1 MEYVAPNRR
10 HNSLRGQMEYIT
22 IGDDVYRKEKGEPWV
37 KDEGV
42 EKAISG
48 MVGSDMALGF
58 IKPSAGQA
66 VKYIEAQ
73 MKDGLATRVYTYEDK
88 ISFQLMKRTM
98 WIRASDGL
106 PHHLEAENK
115 IEGKN
120 KGEESIIKYT
130 VRFTYDPNLKIEPP
144 L

>member
-1 MEYVAPNRR
+1 
-10 HNSLRGQMEYIT
+10 
-22 IGDDVYRKEKGEPWV
+22 
-37 KDEGV
+37 
-42 EKAISG
+42 
-48 MVGSDMALGF
+48 
-58 IKPSAGQA
+58 
-66 VKYIEAQ
+66 